1 MARQVFYSFHYDND
15 NWRASQVRNIGI
27 IEGNRPA
34 PDNDW
39 ETVKRGGDNAI
50 KRWIDDQMHYR
61 SCTIVLVGA
70 GTAGRKWINYEIERT
85 WNNKMG
91 LVGICI
97 HNLKDRF
104 GNQSNQGNNPF
115 NGFSVNGTSLSQIA
129 KVYNPPYWDSK
140 DVYNYIA
147 NNIADWTNEAVNIRN
162 RYS

>member
-1 MARQVFYSFHYDND
+1 MARQVFYSFHYEND
-15 NWRASQVRNIGI
+15 NWRASQVRNIGV

-70 GTAGRKWINYEIERT
+70 GTAGRKWINYEIEQT
-85 WNNKMG
+85 SNNKMG
-91 LVGICI
+91 LVGISI

-104 GNQSNQGNNPF
+104 GYQSNQGNNPF

-140 DVYNYIA
+140 DVYNLK
-147 NNIADWTNEAVNIRN
+147 
-162 RYS
+162 

>member
-15 NWRASQVRNIGI
+15 NWRASQIRNIGV

-39 ETVKRGGDNAI
+39 ETIKRGGDTAI

-61 SCTIVLVGA
+61 SCTVVLVGS
-70 GTAGRKWINYEIERT
+70 GTAGRKWINYEIEKT

-91 LVGICI
+91 IVGICI
-97 HNLKDRF
+97 HRLKDRL
-104 GNQSNQGNNPF
+104 GYQSNQGNNPF
-115 NGFSVNGTSLSQIA
+115 SSLSVNGTNMSQIV
-129 KVYNPPYWDSK
+129 KLYNPPYFDSK

-147 NNIADWTNEAVNIRN
+147 ANIGDWTNEAVTIRN